1 MTGGDRTGGETGD
14 NKRCQRRPPSPA
26 DDAVQPVPVGGHP
39 GVDARLVCPPAP
51 VTPAGNIYTVL
62 LTCYY
67 MIHGPD
73 DAEQRGG
80 APHRAHHRAAAVPL
94 AAVHPARQEPWHE
107 MSVSTSV

>member
-1 MTGGDRTGGETGD
+1 MTGGNRTGD
-14 NKRCQRRPPSPA
+14 NRTCQTPA

-62 LTCYY
+62 LTCYCTV
-67 MIHGPD
+67 HGPD

-94 AAVHPARQEPWHE
+94 AAVHPARQEPWYK
-107 MSVSTSV
+107 MSVSTGV